1 MSYAPLDPKNTVML
15 FADLQAGIIELTCTN
30 ANTDQESP
38 SRDARKVHRRER
50 VLRFVL
56 AASVDQGRT
65 LTSSSTWL
73 PATTI
78 HLIAAEVHV
87 PSRRPRHGFETT
99 LAVQIIRACPTSPAW
114 PCKQCGNGARSGERL
129 CGNNPVPLRLLDEG
143 ARARRTM
150 PAMRRG
156 TSMVAQVGIGKTKGG
171 TDHAVSGEWRAIKG
185 GN

>member
-1 MSYAPLDPKNTVML
+1 MFSSNPGL
-15 FADLQAGIIELTCTN
+15 FSTASTATRNGSALCD
-30 ANTDQESP
+30 
-38 SRDARKVHRRER
+38 RRER

-56 AASVDQGRT
+56 AAGVDQGRT
-65 LTSSSTWL
+65 LTSSSTWS

-78 HLIAAEVHV
+78 HLIAAEVHA
-87 PSRRPRHGFETT
+87 PSRRPRHGFETA
-99 LAVQIIRACPTSPAW
+99 LAVQVIRACPTSPAL
-114 PCKQCGNGARSGERL
+114 PCNQSGNGARSGERL

-156 TSMVAQVGIGKTKGG
+156 TSIVAQVRIGKTKGG